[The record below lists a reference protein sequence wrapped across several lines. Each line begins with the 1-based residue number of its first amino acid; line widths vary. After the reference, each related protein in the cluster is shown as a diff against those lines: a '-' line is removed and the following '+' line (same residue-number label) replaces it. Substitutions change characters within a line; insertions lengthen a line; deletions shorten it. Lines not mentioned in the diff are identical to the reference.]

1 MSKKTGTVN
10 ENGDEV
16 HSLVLTQHQILIV
29 RDPMVKI
36 PALIFAHEL
45 PIAQLL
51 NGEENV
57 EIVSTSQVEVTNFTI
72 DEEYDRL
79 MRKYEMSKTAAVVEI
94 YGNTPRLLAEELDL
108 PYSATRGARTI
119 KKLAQS
125 LQIDNE
131 ADGSGEPANSNAV
144 IGKKVKPAVKDVA
157 KAA

>member
-1 MSKKTGTVN
+1 MARAKPTVN
-10 ENGDEV
+10 ENEDEV

-51 NGEENV
+51 NGEANI
-57 EIVSTSQVEVTNFTI
+57 EILSTSQVEVTNFTV

-79 MRKYEMSKTAAVVEI
+79 MRKYEMSKTTVVTEV
-94 YGNTPRLLAEELDL
+94 YGNNPRLLAEELDL
-108 PYSATRGARTI
+108 PYRASRGARTI
-119 KKLAQS
+119 KKLDQS

-131 ADGSGEPANSNAV
+131 AEGSGEPANPNAI
-144 IGKKVKPAVKDVA
+144 IGKKVKVEAES

>member
-1 MSKKTGTVN
+1 MARAKPAVS

-36 PALIFAHEL
+36 PSMIFAHEL
-45 PIAQLL
+45 PIAYAL

-57 EIVSTSQVEVTNFTI
+57 EIVSTSQVEVSNFTV

-79 MRKYEMSKTAAVVEI
+79 IRKYEMSKAPVVVDV
-94 YGNTPRLLAEELDL
+94 YGNNPRLLAEELDL
-108 PYSATRGARTI
+108 PYRVSRGARTV
-119 KKLAQS
+119 KKLEQS
-125 LQIDNE
+125 LQVDNE
-131 ADGSGEPANSNAV
+131 KEGSGEPANPNAI
-144 IGKKVKPAVKDVA
+144 IGKKVKLEETA

>member
-1 MSKKTGTVN
+1 MARAKPTVN

-36 PALIFAHEL
+36 PSLIFAHEL

-51 NGEENV
+51 NGDGNI
-57 EIVSTSQVEVTNFTI
+57 EIVSTSQVEVSNFTV

-79 MRKYEMSKTAAVVEI
+79 MRKYEMSKTNVVAEV
-94 YGNTPRLLAEELDL
+94 YGNTPRALAEELDL
-108 PYSATRGARTI
+108 PYRASRGARTV
-119 KKLAQS
+119 KKPDQS
-125 LQIDNE
+125 LQVDNTIE
-131 ADGSGEPANSNAV
+131 GSGEPANQNAV
-144 IGKKVKPAVKDVA
+144 IGRKVKAPVEDVA